1 MTGAMDNLGT
11 VRRIF
16 NVLGRSGLEE
26 IPDLV
31 DKVCDHDV
39 TYSGEGA
46 EEAPVEGRVAVRAR
60 FREFLA
66 ACPEAEFDATNVEV
80 VSSKVI
86 VTEAK
91 ITNGSPDADPEAE
104 APSARLL
111 SQVFVFEGEVVASI
125 TTHETF
131 AKAIAAGKKADK

>member
-1 MTGAMDNLGT
+1 MSPNAMDNLGT

-31 DKVCDHDV
+31 DKVCEHDV

-46 EEAPVEGRVAVRAR
+46 EDGPVEGRVAVRAR

-80 VSSKVI
+80 VSGSVI
-86 VTEAK
+86 ATEAK
-91 ITNGSPDADPEAE
+91 ITGGSPEGGTGV
-104 APSARLL
+104 RLL
-111 SQVFVFEGEVVASI
+111 SQVFVFDAEGLVVSI
-125 TTHETF
+125 ETF
-131 AKAIAAGKKADK
+131 EDFKKAIAAGKKAAK

>member
-1 MTGAMDNLGT
+1 MSPNAMDNLGT

-16 NVLGRSGLEE
+16 NVLGRSGLDE

-31 DKVCDHDV
+31 DKVCEHDV

-46 EEAPVEGRVAVRAR
+46 EDGPVEGRVAVRAR

-80 VSSKVI
+80 ISGSVI
-86 VTEAK
+86 ATEAK
-91 ITNGSPDADPEAE
+91 ITGGSPEGGAGV
-104 APSARLL
+104 RLL
-111 SQVFVFEGEVVASI
+111 SQVFVFDAEGLVISI
-125 TTHETF
+125 STHEDF
-131 AKAIAAGKKADK
+131 KKAMAAGKKAAK

>member
-16 NVLGRSGLEE
+16 NVLGRSGLDE

-31 DKVCDHDV
+31 DKVCEHDV

-46 EEAPVEGRVAVRAR
+46 EDGAVEGRVAVRAR

-80 VSSKVI
+80 ISGSVI
-86 VTEAK
+86 ATEAK
-91 ITNGSPDADPEAE
+91 ITGGSPEGGTA
-104 APSARLL
+104 ARLL
-111 SQVFVFEGEVVASI
+111 SQVFVFDAEGLVVSI
-125 TTHETF
+125 ETF
-131 AKAIAAGKKADK
+131 ADFPKAIAAGKKAAK

>member
-16 NVLGRSGLEE
+16 NVLGRSGLDE

-31 DKVCDHDV
+31 DKVCEHEV
-39 TYSGEGA
+39 IYTGEGA
-46 EEAPVEGRVAVRAR
+46 EDGPVEGRVAVRAR

-80 VSSKVI
+80 ISGSVI
-86 VTEAK
+86 ATEAK
-91 ITNGSPDADPEAE
+91 ITGGSPEGGTG
-104 APSARLL
+104 ARLL
-111 SQVFVFEGEVVASI
+111 SQVFVFDEDGLVISI
-125 TTHETF
+125 STF
-131 AKAIAAGKKADK
+131 EDFKKAIAAGKKAAK